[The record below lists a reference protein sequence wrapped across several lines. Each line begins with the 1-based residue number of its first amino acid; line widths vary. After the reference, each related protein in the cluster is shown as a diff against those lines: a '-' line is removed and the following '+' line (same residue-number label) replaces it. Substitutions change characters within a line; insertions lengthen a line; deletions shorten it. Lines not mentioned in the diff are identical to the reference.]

1 LARPYLENTQ
11 HKTALAEWFN
21 WYSAHLTSVSPSTQ
35 KKKKECKTGHAK
47 GKALMG
53 VGGGVKK
60 VKERNMVDI
69 LSVQI

>member
-1 LARPYLENTQ
+1 VVQLVQCPPNKCESQY
-11 HKTALAEWFN
+11 
-21 WYSAHLTSVSPSTQ
+21 P